1 MAKSRDLQQTFQPP
15 SNPTSHNNKYY
26 QSDTQSTAD
35 ARQSRHRPANGP
47 IIRWRSWHLIDF
59 VCRVAQTQ
67 DEMCEPEN
75 TREDEGGIMLV
86 FGEHAP
92 VVGCPEANDYACDQ
106 DEEAQGDEKG

>member
-1 MAKSRDLQQTFQPP
+1 MVATFQPP

-26 QSDTQSTAD
+26 QSDT
-35 ARQSRHRPANGP
+35 H
-47 IIRWRSWHLIDF
+47 WHLINF
-59 VCRVAQTQ
+59 VCRVAQTE

-86 FGEHAP
+86 FGEYAP
-92 VVGCPEANDYACDQ
+92 VVGCPDANEYACDQ